1 MSDKVSK
8 DGNGDP
14 KDANE
19 RLEQAPVE
27 HKPFLTPQELVASLK
42 ARGVKFELCSEE
54 DAAAYLR
61 EHNNYL
67 RCASYR
73 VLFDRKPA
81 ADDGT
86 PGPYVNLDFEHLRDL
101 SSLDR
106 QLREAF
112 LDVCIDVEHFAKLY
126 VLNRAQAEGEDGYAI
141 VADYLNQLDYQR
153 RRYVSR
159 SLAVRSRGGRT
170 HDEYKGDLIAH
181 HLEDLSL
188 WVFLEV
194 VDFGT
199 FVDLYKFCAKRWDDD
214 VMAQEHYVLKSVKS
228 LRNATAHNSC
238 IINGF
243 TKKAP
248 RAESPT
254 NSLLLKSM
262 NELGIRNAKT
272 RRTKMSNRRIA
283 QMASSLWALQHFC
296 TSKDA
301 LLRDAAR
308 LNALKNRFETSRQL
322 YFKTNGIAPYFDFLW
337 KLVDTWLPR
346 QA

>member
-1 MSDKVSK
+1 M
-8 DGNGDP
+8 
-14 KDANE
+14 
-19 RLEQAPVE
+19 
-27 HKPFLTPQELVASLK
+27 
-42 ARGVKFELCSEE
+42 
-54 DAAAYLR
+54 
-61 EHNNYL
+61 
-67 RCASYR
+67 
-73 VLFDRKPA
+73 
-81 ADDGT
+81 
-86 PGPYVNLDFEHLRDL
+86 
-101 SSLDR
+101 
-106 QLREAF
+106 
-112 LDVCIDVEHFAKLY
+112 
-126 VLNRAQAEGEDGYAI
+126 
-141 VADYLNQLDYQR
+141 ADYLNQLDYQR

-181 HLEDLSL
+181 HLDDLPM

-199 FVDLYKFCAKRWDDD
+199 FVDLYRFCAGRWGDD

-262 NELGIRNAKT
+262 NELGIRNTKT
-272 RRTKMSNRRIA
+272 RRAKMSNRRIA

-296 TSKDA
+296 TSKDT

>member
-1 MSDKVSK
+1 MSDKVIK
-8 DGNGDP
+8 GGNGDP

-19 RLEQAPVE
+19 RHVQAPVE
-27 HKPFLTPQELVASLK
+27 HRPFLTPQELVASLK

-81 ADDGT
+81 AEDGT

-181 HLEDLSL
+181 HLENLSL

-199 FVDLYKFCAKRWDDD
+199 FVDLYRFCAGRWGDD

-228 LRNATAHNSC
+228 LRHQRVHQEGTEGGIPHQQPSAQIHERARHQEHENPTRQDEQPPHCA
-238 IINGF
+238 NGVS
-243 TKKAP
+243 A
-248 RAESPT
+248 
-254 NSLLLKSM
+254 
-262 NELGIRNAKT
+262 LG
-272 RRTKMSNRRIA
+272 
-283 QMASSLWALQHFC
+283 AS
-296 TSKDA
+296 A
-301 LLRDAAR
+301 LLHEQGCPAAR
-308 LNALKNRFETSRQL
+308 CGKAQRAQESLRNKPPTLFQDQWNRPILRFPLETR
-322 YFKTNGIAPYFDFLW
+322 
-337 KLVDTWLPR
+337 
-346 QA
+346 

>member
-1 MSDKVSK
+1 MSDKVIK
-8 DGNGDP
+8 GGNGDP
-14 KDANE
+14 KDASE

-54 DAAAYLR
+54 DAVAYLR